1 MKREYL
7 YDVELDYSD
16 GKLRTIFSSPYDF
29 ELNLNYNQYIKNLD
43 IFHQFNEML
52 FSDATIAFISES
64 ENFSINDFKILSKV
78 DYSTSYN
85 KLIPNNLFKSLAW
98 FNKAVA
104 LYNDYSI
111 DEVELFIEHIQ
122 KAYTEKIF
130 RNLDSNILKETALC
144 RYINE
149 SIKDRGK
156 KIQHAEAILRSI
168 MKEISISTI
177 RNCDKATNEFL
188 QSYPQKNEDMEQWEW
203 EELCALKEIRIGS
216 SYNLIFPPI
225 INPTN
230 IDDYRTNLLS
240 HIGKLVAE
248 LGFMLSELIGSILG
262 HSDDVYTDLC
272 LERLED
278 ILLKFKIRLIKEKKK
293 YVIEHQAYSVSLEDL
308 KNEKEENFANF
319 DKDAILSVLV
329 SSFKKKEKVQ
339 AILNDIDEH
348 YYISKSVKFPK
359 RKLAIIAYILQHCE
373 LFNKMSYETFK
384 QNICWYYRKENI
396 SMKPNK
402 IKNEALQEYYK
413 KEFVYKKYDIVIK

>member
-29 ELNLNYNQYIKNLD
+29 ELNLNYNQYSKDLD

-144 RYINE
+144 GYINE
-149 SIKDRGK
+149 SIKDKGK

-262 HSDDVYTDLC
+262 HSDDVYTDLY

-384 QNICWYYRKENI
+384 QNICWYYGKENI